1 MPEEGI
7 IDLYC
12 DIMKNTKYHTVGTI
26 PKSIKT
32 IVERV
37 KIETPNN
44 TQIHDRSLS
53 WLDTGTSITSG
64 GVKLVYCIDL

>member
-1 MPEEGI
+1 
-7 IDLYC
+7 
-12 DIMKNTKYHTVGTI
+12 MKNTKYHTVGTI

-44 TQIHDRSLS
+44 THIHDIIVS
-53 WLDTGTSITSG
+53 WLGTGTSITSG

>member
-1 MPEEGI
+1 MYNGSPN
-7 IDLYC
+7 Y
-12 DIMKNTKYHTVGTI
+12 GTI
-26 PKSIKT
+26 LKLIKT

-53 WLDTGTSITSG
+53 WLGTGTSITSG
-64 GVKLVYCIDL
+64 GGKLGYCIDL

>member
-1 MPEEGI
+1 
-7 IDLYC
+7 
-12 DIMKNTKYHTVGTI
+12 MKNTKYHTVGTILKYHTVGTI

-44 TQIHDRSLS
+44 THIHNRSLS
-53 WLDTGTSITSG
+53 WFGTGTSITSG
-64 GVKLVYCIDL
+64 GVKLGYCIDL

>member
-1 MPEEGI
+1 
-7 IDLYC
+7 
-12 DIMKNTKYHTVGTI
+12 MKNTKYHTVGTI

-44 TQIHDRSLS
+44 TQIHESSLS
-53 WLDTGTSITSG
+53 WLGTSITSG
-64 GVKLVYCIDL
+64 GGKLGYCIDL

>member
-1 MPEEGI
+1 
-7 IDLYC
+7 
-12 DIMKNTKYHTVGTI
+12 MKNTRYHTVGTI

-44 TQIHDRSLS
+44 TQIHDNSLS
-53 WLDTGTSITSG
+53 WLGTGTSIKSG
-64 GVKLVYCIDL
+64 GGNLVFFIDFIIIQ